1 MHGQTGKNAS
11 AKLKKSLVG
20 GAQGPQNLI
29 MHQNVPGK
37 RSNSQEIVIPNG
49 GSKKAALQQ

>member
-49 GSKKAALQQ
+49 GSKKAAL